1 MELWMEQEEEDD
13 QLVIFPFLVSENT
26 SVAMGL
32 FSLQFQFEETQ
43 ILWSRRKMR
52 V

>member
-13 QLVIFPFLVSENT
+13 KLLRFPFLVSKYT
-26 SVAMGL
+26 SVAVGL